1 MRFHHRVGLI
11 FQNILKVQP
20 YSGSARNISDPKEL
34 TKFSKFCHQ
43 LAGIGMVLWMWA
55 PVLRRPILKRT
66 TGPLPY
72 SQVGGPIFA
81 CSSRFC
87 NCIRLRKRGTLIVLM
102 LKMRTLTDCM
112 IQCERSMM
120 MDTNRAAPS
129 DTPTPPNT
137 THCCNDLLPGVH
149 LALVSCSYHP
159 LCRNDR
165 SSKNGYICQN
175 DGIMSRFPL
184 ISHGILGRGTM

>member
-1 MRFHHRVGLI
+1 
-11 FQNILKVQP
+11 
-20 YSGSARNISDPKEL
+20 
-34 TKFSKFCHQ
+34 
-43 LAGIGMVLWMWA
+43 
-55 PVLRRPILKRT
+55 
-66 TGPLPY
+66 
-72 SQVGGPIFA
+72 
-81 CSSRFC
+81 
-87 NCIRLRKRGTLIVLM
+87 
-102 LKMRTLTDCM
+102 
-112 IQCERSMM
+112 M

-184 ISHGILGRGTM
+184 ISTVYLEEGLCNGRTLLPTPLNMIYCCKDQVAGIRLA